1 VKENIYSRVFICF
14 RRHTLKPDE
23 EKELGAV
30 SKIFREDEFENTDVF
45 SWFGN

>member
-1 VKENIYSRVFICF
+1 VKENIYSRFSICF

-30 SKIFREDEFENTDVF
+30 SKILREDEFENMDIF